1 MKIKL
6 LALIS
11 CVALFACKGN
21 LEKTY
26 SPEPIA
32 ANQTF
37 DEIPKSEKAIFTLVK
52 IDSNRADGQEHFKIQ
67 YRDTTL
73 SVQNGKN
80 KLAVE
85 FRNARFVNSQNTAV
99 VAQVVDS
106 TQNVAPFYVFAL
118 KDGSVE
124 VMSLDKASKGKNDG
138 LYTQGLVELTRT
150 NFVINNDY
158 IVNSVSGKINTIKRQ
173 NPDERIQGK
182 FLMYSRDKT
191 TLVFL
196 TEKELYQVNYRNGE
210 TQSLT
215 VPASLLA
222 NAAGIQNEIASNYS
236 WTTNN
241 HGTPFLK
248 YNGNSDRIVDISEFK
263 K

>member
-11 CVALFACKGN
+11 SVALFACKGN

-26 SPEPIA
+26 TPQPIA

-37 DEIPKSEKAIFTLVK
+37 DEIPKSQSRVFTLIK
-52 IDSNRADGQEHFKIQ
+52 IDSNRSDGQEHFNIK

-73 SVQNGKN
+73 SVQEGKE

-99 VAQVVDS
+99 IAQVVDS
-106 TQNVAPFYVFAL
+106 TKNVAPFYVFSL
-118 KDGSVE
+118 KDGAVE
-124 VMSLDKASKGKNDG
+124 VLSLDKASKGKNDG
-138 LYTQGLVELTRT
+138 IYTQGLVELSRT
-150 NFVINNDY
+150 NFVINNDF
-158 IVNSVSGKINTIKRQ
+158 IVNSVNGKIYTIKRQ
-173 NPDERIQGK
+173 NPQERIQGK
-182 FLMYSRDKT
+182 FLLYSRDKT

-210 TQSLT
+210 TQSIT
-215 VPASLLA
+215 VPASMLA
-222 NAAGIQNEIASNYS
+222 NTAGIQSEIASNYT

-248 YNGNSDRIVDISEFK
+248 YNGNPDRIVDISEFK